1 MTLITLAT
9 DFGTRDAFVGVMKG
23 VIAGRAP
30 GVPVIDLTHGIPPQD
45 VLAGALVLEHA
56 VPYFPPGTI
65 HVGVVDPG
73 VGSARRP
80 LCVETATPVLVGPDN
95 GLLSLAAP
103 VETVR
108 RIIHLTEA
116 RFFLAPRSHSFHG
129 RDIFAPVAAALA
141 TGTDPG
147 ALGPMVPDMAR
158 LTLPLVRAVGGRI
171 RGEVIYVDGFGNLV
185 TNVPETL
192 LTGFPHAGVSITIGD
207 ARLRGIA
214 ACYAAVAPGDA
225 VAVVNSWGL
234 VEIAVREGSA
244 CAELSA
250 GVGTPVGIE
259 TPEP

>member
-1 MTLITLAT
+1 MMLITLAT

-56 VPYFPPGTI
+56 VPYFPRGTI

-73 VGSARRP
+73 VGSTRRP
-80 LCVETATPVLVGPDN
+80 LCVETATAVLVGPDN
-95 GLLSLAAP
+95 GLLSLAARADA
-103 VETVR
+103 VR
-108 RIIHLTEA
+108 RIIHLTEEG
-116 RFFLAPRSHSFHG
+116 FFLTPRSQTFHG

-147 ALGPMVPDMAR
+147 ALGRVVSDMAR
-158 LTLPLVRAVGGRI
+158 LTLPPVHTLGHRL

-192 LTGFPHAGVSITIGD
+192 MAGFPHAGVSITIGG

-244 CAELSA
+244 RAELSA
-250 GVGTPVGIE
+250 GVGTPVEIE